1 MAKTVIQ
8 MDRRLTYK
16 QQLSLSEQRN
26 VGLAKYLQE
35 IENRCKNILVAVSNK
50 YDELNIILT
59 PESQEFR
66 KLLADI
72 CVWLAP
78 ICTDVEDMVLP
89 PEAVARLVEE
99 GGQVVQFGTEPDN
112 PAEGGDDG
120 RQNSIQT
127 ETGSGSPA

>member
-1 MAKTVIQ
+1 MATTTIR

-16 QQLSLSEQRN
+16 QQLALSEQRN
-26 VGLAKYLQE
+26 LGLAKYLKE
-35 IENRCKNILVAVSNK
+35 IEDRCKNILVAVSNK

-78 ICTDVEDMVLP
+78 ICTDVEDMQLP
-89 PEAVARLVEE
+89 PEAIARLVED
-99 GGQVVQFGTEPDN
+99 GGQVVRINEQPAT

-120 RQNSIQT
+120 RQNSVQT
-127 ETGSGSPA
+127 ETGVGSPA

>member
-16 QQLSLSEQRN
+16 QQLHESEQRN
-26 VGLAKYLQE
+26 VGLAQYMAE
-35 IENRCKNILVAVSNK
+35 IERRCKQILVAVSNK

-89 PEAVARLVEE
+89 PEAVARLVKE
-99 GGQVVQFGTEPDN
+99 GGQVVQFEEPPDE
-112 PAEGGDDG
+112 PAEGADDG
-120 RQNSIQT
+120 TS
-127 ETGSGSPA
+127 